1 MNKEIKHLYQE
12 LSIAGKE
19 QLLKSFEQSPKMLLY
34 IQALKASDLVTTQ
47 KAVNIIYAQELA
59 SIEDTVLINRFYKLR
74 NVLRLHLLQQL
85 KNNLKTTTDE
95 ETELKF
101 LKLLLLKNEHAYV
114 LEKAKKL
121 EKICWRDN
129 LFELLP
135 ELISIII
142 AALHFHK
149 SRKLEE
155 ITTYVEKLD
164 TANQLLYTINQFD
177 NHVNLFRLK
186 VLTVYNY
193 EELSELYNSVINK
206 MRRKAKQLKKYT
218 RFSLVYHYV
227 SFSVGSQI
235 QNIVYKSSNVLT
247 RHLNR
252 LDKLLVEN
260 PTMPIIRYLPNHR
273 LHDMNSL
280 LINKAIYWFNKENSK
295 KSYQCI
301 LEYEKLVENN
311 PHELV
316 ILSGP
321 EFHNILLCCWAAK
334 EFDAIRKYSQ
344 ELKEFQLINA
354 AVNHETPYFVYELLA
369 YIGLYP
375 NKKHVSPNQLI
386 LLVKKFLKNADENS
400 TWIYGIAGTFSL
412 LYGYLDESRAF
423 LQHPPLI
430 AEHNHADN
438 SPPTLELLN
447 IIEAEDKQQQLKD
460 FRIKIRAAKK
470 ATQSREVMLHLTE
483 LEILIKHFL

>member
-12 LSIAGKE
+12 LSISDKE
-19 QLLKSFEQSPKMLLY
+19 QLLKSFKQSPKMLLY
-34 IQALKASDLVTTQ
+34 IRALEEFDLVTTP
-47 KAVNIIYAQELA
+47 KAVHLVYKEELH
-59 SIEDTVLINRFYKLR
+59 SVEDTVLINRFYKLR

-85 KNNLKTTTDE
+85 KSNLKTITDE

-142 AALHFHK
+142 ATLHFHK

-155 ITTYVEKLD
+155 IAAYVEKLD
-164 TANQLLYTINQFD
+164 TANQLLFTINQFN
-177 NHVNLFRLK
+177 NHINLFRLK
-186 VLTVYNY
+186 VLTAYNY
-193 EELSELYNSVINK
+193 DELAELYNTVINK
-206 MRRKAKQLKKYT
+206 MRRKAKSFKQYT

-235 QNIVYKSSNVLT
+235 QNIVHKSSNVLT
-247 RHLNR
+247 RHLNQ
-252 LDKLLVEN
+252 LDKLLAEHPN
-260 PTMPIIRYLPNHR
+260 MPIIRYLPNHR
-273 LHDMNSL
+273 FYDMNSL
-280 LINKAIYWFNKENSK
+280 LINKAIFWFNKENSK

-301 LEYEKLVENN
+301 LEYEQLVKNN
-311 PHELV
+311 PKEPV
-316 ILSGP
+316 ILSGT

-334 EFDAIRKYSQ
+334 EFEALLKYSKA
-344 ELKEFQLINA
+344 LKEFQLINA
-354 AVNHETPYFVYELLA
+354 AVQHETPYFVYELLA

-375 NKKHVSPNQLI
+375 HRKHPNPNSLI
-386 LLVKKFLKNADENS
+386 LLVKKFLKNADENA
-400 TWIYGIAGTFSL
+400 TWIYSIVGTFSM
-412 LYGYLDESRAF
+412 LYGRFDESRTF
-423 LQHPPLI
+423 LKYPPLL
-430 AEHNHADN
+430 AEHSHAKN

-447 IIEAEDKQQQLKD
+447 IVEAKNKQELKD
-460 FRIKIRAAKK
+460 FRRKIRAQKK
-470 ATQSREVMLHLTE
+470 ATQSREVLLHLNE